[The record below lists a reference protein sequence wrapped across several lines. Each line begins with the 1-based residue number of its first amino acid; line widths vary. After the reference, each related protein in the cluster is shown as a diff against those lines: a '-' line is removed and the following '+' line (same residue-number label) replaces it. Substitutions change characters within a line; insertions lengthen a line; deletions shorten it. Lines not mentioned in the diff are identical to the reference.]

1 MADAAV
7 LKELAP
13 NGKLR
18 LAIAV
23 APSPSAQFAIKDG
36 DSYRGVA
43 ITFGRALAAKLGVP
57 LEIIPHQASGEIQ
70 NSAAANRWDVAFLP
84 VDEERKKFVDFGNAY
99 HLLQSTFLVA
109 PGSKIQ
115 SVKDADAKGVGIG
128 GVSNTATFRAA
139 KKATANATHIDFAGV
154 DAAVA
159 AMRESK
165 IEAIALSR
173 ESLSGLVGKIAGSRI
188 LDDAFLN
195 SSTAVCV
202 PKGKPAAL
210 GYVSDFIEEAKAS
223 GLVRKALD
231 EMGLKS
237 SQIAPAGMK
246 HCVAR
251 GRRYIWRVNVLRPYP
266 ERHYAAWNAPQQRP
280 LHQLHEKRRSWLLA
294 SERRADDVVLQDDLH
309 ALSKTRGKFATLLHA
324 LEGFDRCRSAAQ
336 RLGKNICGGNRVLHC
351 QIDANPTNRRHG
363 VRRVPDAEAQAV
375 D

>member
-1 MADAAV
+1 MTSSKLRLGSGSRSWPTPRIIRRCGSWMAISWKSSRPWARPRAAPRAPNICGPSSRTSKPPALSPTQLSAPISRPAWHPPPQSETTTMADAAI

-43 ITFGRALAAKLGVP
+43 VTFRRALAATLGGALAARLGVP

-159 AMRESK
+159 AMRDSK

-223 GLVRKALD
+223 GL
-231 EMGLKS
+231 
-237 SQIAPAGMK
+237 
-246 HCVAR
+246 
-251 GRRYIWRVNVLRPYP
+251 
-266 ERHYAAWNAPQQRP
+266 
-280 LHQLHEKRRSWLLA
+280 
-294 SERRADDVVLQDDLH
+294 
-309 ALSKTRGKFATLLHA
+309 
-324 LEGFDRCRSAAQ
+324 
-336 RLGKNICGGNRVLHC
+336 
-351 QIDANPTNRRHG
+351 
-363 VRRVPDAEAQAV
+363 
-375 D
+375 